1 MKNIKIFLSI
11 IMLLGLSVSC
21 KKQLDILNPNQ
32 PTTGSANSEAGIIA
46 LAQGGIYV
54 NGFRTVQYGGFQG
67 TYFGDPWA
75 YHEIMGDV
83 LAAEAANQRINEIG
97 CPNFVITDNGTKII
111 NPNSPTDQPSM
122 LRQVNINANASDN
135 PLYYEWAYMY
145 GMNTAANNILALA
158 ETVTFTGDAAAKKAA
173 LKAWAYWWK
182 GYAYAHIG
190 SIYYAG
196 IINDAPTGTNNKYVS
211 KEDIIKE
218 SNANFDKAATALSGA
233 TAGGDFGKV
242 VGQLIPDFFQVG
254 KGGVLTPDMWKRN
267 INTMK
272 ARNILVN
279 TTTATMTAAQWQS
292 VIDLTTNGVK
302 STDFIFTGRSNAN
315 GDFIAATGNVP
326 ATLAVGATNVGVSYR
341 VSERFI
347 QEFKTGDKRLDNNF
361 NNGPASPW
369 IGNSDRGNVFNTR
382 WGMVGNGKGMA
393 GVIFYGS
400 RDVGA
405 YELPLASTWEENETM
420 KAEAL
425 INTAK
430 IEDGLKVIDAIRT
443 AQGAGLAAVAG
454 TSLSLAAAKEES
466 RRERRVVIP
475 FRGLSFYDAR
485 RWGVIDDISKGGG
498 RTNAIVLDRTPTLNL
513 KATINYNYL
522 DYWDVPDNELAYN
535 QPGAGSAPVV
545 NPKK

>member
-1 MKNIKIFLSI
+1 MKNSKILLSI
-11 IMLLGLSVSC
+11 VLLLGLSVSC
-21 KKQLDILNPNQ
+21 KKELDIQNPNQ
-32 PTTGSANSEAGIIA
+32 PTVGSANSETGIIA
-46 LAQGGIYV
+46 LAQGGVYV
-54 NGFRTVQYGGFQG
+54 NGFRSINFGGFSG
-67 TYFGDPWA
+67 TFFGDGWG

-97 CPNFVITDNGTKII
+97 CPNYVITDNGTKII
-111 NPNSPTDQPSM
+111 NPNSPALQPQM
-122 LRQVNINANASDN
+122 LREVNINANASDN
-135 PLYYEWAYMY
+135 PIVYEWAYMY
-145 GMNTAANNILALA
+145 GLNTACNNVLGLVDG
-158 ETVTFTGDAAAKKAA
+158 VTFTGDANTKKAVI
-173 LKAWAYWWK
+173 KAWAYWWK
-182 GYAYAHIG
+182 GYAYARIG

-196 IINDAPTGTNNKYVS
+196 IINDAVSGTNNKYVT

-218 SNANFDKAATALSGA
+218 SNKNLDAAAAALNGLA
-233 TAGGDFGKV
+233 AGGDYSKV
-242 VGQLIPDFFQVG
+242 LGALIPDFFQVG

-279 TTTATMTAAQWQS
+279 TRSKDMTPAQWNAI
-292 VIDLTTNGVK
+292 IDLTNNGIKAGDLV
-302 STDFIFTGRSNAN
+302 FTGRSNATA
-315 GDFIAATGNVP
+315 DFISATGNTP
-326 ATLAVGATNVGVSYR
+326 ASQAVGATNVGVSYR

-347 QEFKTGDKRLDNNF
+347 QEFKTGDKRLENNF
-361 NNGPASPW
+361 NNGPAAPW

-382 WGMVGNGKGMA
+382 WGMVGNGKGLP

-405 YELPLASTWEENETM
+405 YELYIASNYEENEIT

-425 INTAK
+425 INSGK

-443 AQGAGLAAVAG
+443 LQGAGLAPVAG
-454 TSLSLAAAKEES
+454 TSLSLAAAKEEL
-466 RRERRVVIP
+466 RRERRVVLP

-498 RTNAIVLDRTPTLNL
+498 RTNAVVLDKFNILNT

-535 QPGAGSAPVV
+535 VPGAGSAAVK
-545 NPKK
+545 NPK

>member
-11 IMLLGLSVSC
+11 LVMLGLSVSC
-21 KKQLDILNPNQ
+21 KKELDIINPNQ

-46 LAQGGIYV
+46 LAQGGVYV
-54 NGFRTVQYGGFQG
+54 NGFRSVKYGGFQG
-67 TYFGDPWA
+67 TWFGDPIA
-75 YHEIMGDV
+75 YHDIMGDII
-83 LAAEAANQRINEIG
+83 ACEAANQRVNEIG
-97 CPNFVITDNGTKII
+97 CPNYVITDNGTKII
-111 NPNSPTDQPSM
+111 NPNSPTDQPGM

-145 GMNTAANNILALA
+145 GLNTACNNILALA
-158 ETVTFTGDAAAKKAA
+158 ETVTFTGDAAAKKGV

-182 GYAYAHIG
+182 GFAYSRIG

-196 IINDAPTGTNNKYVS
+196 IINDAASGTNNKFVS

-218 SNANFDKAATALSGA
+218 SNANLDKAAAALGSLS
-233 TAGGDFGKV
+233 AGGDFSATLGK
-242 VGQLIPDFFQVG
+242 LIPDFFLVG

-267 INTMK
+267 INTLK

-279 TTTATMTAAQWQS
+279 TTAASMSAAQWQS
-292 VIDLTTNGVK
+292 IIDLTTNGIK
-302 STDFIFTGRSNAN
+302 STDFVFTGRSNAN
-315 GDFIAATGNVP
+315 GDFVAATGNVP

-341 VSERFI
+341 ISERFI
-347 QEFKTGDKRLDNNF
+347 QDFKAGDKRLENNF
-361 NNGPASPW
+361 NNGPAAPW

-382 WGMVGNGKGMA
+382 WGMVNNGKGLP
-393 GVIFYGS
+393 GVIYYGS

-405 YELPLASTWEENETM
+405 TEIYIATTFEENELT

-425 INTAK
+425 INTGK
-430 IEDGLKVIDAIRT
+430 IEDGLKVIDAVRT

-454 TSLSLAAAKEES
+454 TSLSLADAKEEL
-466 RRERRVVIP
+466 RKERRVSLP
-475 FRGLSFYDAR
+475 FRGLAFYDAR
-485 RWGVIDDISKGGG
+485 RWGVIDDVSKGGG
-498 RTNAIVLDRTPTLNL
+498 RKNAVVLDKFSILNT

-535 QPGAGSAPVV
+535 QPGAGSAPVK
-545 NPKK
+545 NPK